1 MFPFFCS
8 VVVLCKPIRLVEA
21 NDKLKVFGNF
31 MRSLTSFQNFQYC
44 FEKDE
49 SKNECVR
56 KILESL
62 PGNNS
67 PMINYIGDTKTLHQN
82 AQRRCSL
89 AGLAFSRFTKMILW
103 WSLLEHSRKFR

>member
-1 MFPFFCS
+1 
-8 VVVLCKPIRLVEA
+8 
-21 NDKLKVFGNF
+21 